1 MAEIDANLL
10 PQRALVDT
18 GVVIRALG
26 ERPHD
31 PSAEACEAFWTAM
44 LENSREILIAA
55 PSLAEMIRHE
65 GKDSFPRRRGV
76 EVVAFDDRAAQEL
89 GRRFPER
96 VLQLERDVTKLPKH
110 YIKYD
115 ALIVACAVRHKAT
128 HVVTLDNPLTSL
140 AGKAGLQVVPPTVFL
155 KAQLPLPGT

>member
-1 MAEIDANLL
+1 
-10 PQRALVDT
+10 
-18 GVVIRALG
+18 
-26 ERPHD
+26 
-31 PSAEACEAFWTAM
+31 M

-55 PSLAEMIRHE
+55 PSLAEMIRQE

-96 VLQLERDVTKLPKH
+96 VLQLERQTTKLPKH

-128 HVVTLDNPLTSL
+128 HIVTLDNPMTSL
-140 AGKAGLQVVPPTVFL
+140 AGQAGIKVVNPSFFL
-155 KAQLPLPGT
+155 KAQLNIPGTS